1 VFPPFSVERTDDQTV
16 QHLVVEPEPRRASV
30 SEAVSFSMTGDIAV
44 VMIDSPPVNAVN
56 QGVRAGLKR
65 VFTQLREKAGV
76 KAVVLGCAGKTFVA
90 GADIKEFD
98 TGIAEPGYHEVLRLI
113 EDSQVPVVAAVHGT
127 ALGAGTEIALTCH
140 YRVAHAGARF
150 GLPELSLGIIPGAG
164 GTQRLPRV
172 VPLGVALDMTLT
184 GKPLPAAQ
192 AAEAGLADL
201 VVGDEVVAAA
211 VAYARKLVA
220 GGASVR
226 RTREQSVKG
235 TEQAAELF
243 AAKRAQVAKTMR
255 NRQSPLSLITA
266 LQAAVEKPF
275 DQGLQVEREL
285 SSQLEQA
292 TESKAL
298 RHLFYAEREVRKIP
312 GLAPGIAPRPVA
324 RVGIVGAGT
333 MGGGIAMCCV
343 NVGIPVTLVDAEQQ
357 NLDRGMATIRKNYE
371 RSVSRGSLKPEQLEE
386 RMKLIT
392 PSLEFKALAEA
403 DLIIEAVFENLG
415 LKKEIFA
422 KLDKVAKP
430 GAVLGTN
437 TSTLDIDEI
446 AAVTGRPQDV
456 IGLHFF
462 SPANVMQLLEIVQA
476 GKTAPDV
483 VVTALELAKR
493 IKKTGVVAKV
503 CYGFIG
509 NRMMDPYGREAER
522 CVLEGATPEE
532 VDSALESWG
541 MAMGILAVY
550 DMAGVDIGHLTRLER
565 KHLLPDDPSF
575 YRPSAMLTERGWL
588 GQKAG
593 RGYYRYEGAE
603 RKRTPDPEVITL
615 LREEAV
621 RLNIPQR
628 KPGAQE
634 IQERCLYAMINE
646 GALLLEEG
654 IALRASD
661 IDVVYTAGY
670 GFPRYR
676 GGPMFY
682 ADTVGLKAIYDKIVE
697 FQKTLDPQYWQPA
710 PLLKKLALAG
720 SSFGQWQAEQSR

>member
-1 VFPPFSVERTDDQTV
+1 MTQP
-16 QHLVVEPEPRRASV
+16 V
-30 SEAVSFSMTGDIAV
+30 SYSMNGDIAV
-44 VMIDSPPVNAVN
+44 VIIDSPPVNAVN
-56 QGVRAGLKR
+56 QAVRAGLKN
-65 VFTQLREKAGV
+65 VFTELHGNPAV
-76 KAVVLGCAGKTFVA
+76 KAIVLGCVGKTFVA
-90 GADIKEFD
+90 GADISEFD
-98 TGIAEPGYHEVLRLI
+98 TGIAEPGYYEVLRLI
-113 EDSQVPVVAAVHGT
+113 EDSPVPVLAAVHGT
-127 ALGAGTEIALTCH
+127 ALGAGTEIAASCH
-140 YRVAHAGARF
+140 YRVAHEGARF
-150 GLPELSLGIIPGAG
+150 GLPELSLGIIPGAS
-164 GTQRLPRV
+164 GTQRLPRI
-172 VPLGVALDMTLT
+172 VPLEVALDMMLT
-184 GKPLPAAQ
+184 GKLLPASKAV
-192 AAEAGLADL
+192 EAGLADAL
-201 VVGDEVVAAA
+201 VSGDVVTEA
-211 VAYARKLVA
+211 VAFAHELLAKGA
-220 GGASVR
+220 GPR
-226 RTREQSVKG
+226 RTREQPVKG
-235 TEQAAELF
+235 AENAAALL

-255 NRQSPLSLITA
+255 NRHSPLALLDA
-266 LQAAVEKPF
+266 LQAATEHSF
-275 DQGLQVEREL
+275 DEGLRIERVL
-285 SSQLEQA
+285 SAQLEKA
-292 TESKAL
+292 TEARAL
-298 RHLFYAEREVRKIP
+298 RHLFYAERDVRKIP
-312 GLAPGIAPRPVA
+312 GLAADIKPRAVN
-324 RVGIVGAGT
+324 RMGIVGSGT
-333 MGGGIAMCCV
+333 MGGGIAMCFA
-343 NVGIPVTLVDAEQQ
+343 NAGIPVTLVDAQQQ

-371 RSVSRGSLKPEQLEE
+371 RSVARGSLKPEQLEE

-392 PSLEFKALAEA
+392 PTLDFAALESA
-403 DLIIEAVFENLG
+403 DLIIEAVYENLA

-422 KLDKVAKP
+422 KLDKVARP
-430 GAVLGTN
+430 GAILGTN

-446 AAVTGRPQDV
+446 AAMTQRPQDV

-483 VVTALELAKR
+483 VVTALEVAKR

-532 VDSALESWG
+532 VDGALENWG

-550 DMAGVDIGHLTRLER
+550 DMAGVDIGHLTRVER
-565 KHLLPDDPSF
+565 KHLLPDDPTF

-593 RGYYRYEGAE
+593 RGYYRYDGAE
-603 RKRTPDPEVITL
+603 RKRTPDPEVIAML
-615 LREEAV
+615 HEEAK
-621 RLNIPQR
+621 RLGVPQR

-634 IQERCLYAMINE
+634 IVERCLYAMINE

-682 ADTVGLKAIYDKIVE
+682 ADTVGLKVVYDKIVE

-710 PLLKKLALAG
+710 PLLEKLALAG
-720 SSFGQWQAEQSR
+720 SSFAQWQAEQSK

>member
-1 VFPPFSVERTDDQTV
+1 VTFSI
-16 QHLVVEPEPRRASV
+16 A
-30 SEAVSFSMTGDIAV
+30 GDVAV

-56 QGVRAGLKR
+56 QGVRAGLKQ
-65 VFTQLREKAGV
+65 VFTELRGKPGIKAI
-76 KAVVLGCAGKTFVA
+76 VLGCAGKTFVA

-98 TGIAEPGYHEVLRLI
+98 TGIAAPGYHEVLRLI
-113 EDSQVPVVAAVHGT
+113 EDSLVPVVAAVQGT
-127 ALGAGTEIALTCH
+127 ALGAGTEIALACH
-140 YRVAHAGARF
+140 YRVAHEAARF

-164 GTQRLPRV
+164 GTQRLPRL
-172 VPLGVALDMTLT
+172 VPLEVALDMALT
-184 GKPLPAAQ
+184 GKPLPAGK
-192 AAEAGLADL
+192 AAEAGLADR
-201 VVGDEVVAAA
+201 VVGGEVMPAAL
-211 VAYARKLVA
+211 AYARELVA
-220 GGASVR
+220 SGAGPR
-226 RTREQSVKG
+226 RTREQPVKG
-235 TEQAAELF
+235 KEGAAELF
-243 AAKRAQVAKTMR
+243 AAQRAQVAKTMR
-255 NRQSPLSLITA
+255 NRQSPIALITA
-266 LQAAVEKPF
+266 LQAAVEQPF
-275 DQGLQVEREL
+275 DEGLKVEGRL

-312 GLAPGIAPRPVA
+312 GLAANIAPRPIA

-333 MGGGIAMCCV
+333 MGGGIAMCCA
-343 NVGIPVTLVDAEQQ
+343 NVGIPVTLVDATQQ

-386 RMKLIT
+386 RIKLISPT
-392 PSLEFKALAEA
+392 LDYSALANA
-403 DLIIEAVFENLG
+403 DLIIEAVFENLA

-422 KLDKVAKP
+422 KLDAVAKP
-430 GAVLGTN
+430 GAILGTN

-446 AAVTGRPQDV
+446 AAVTRRAKDV

-483 VVTALELAKR
+483 VVTALDIAKR

-522 CVLEGATPEE
+522 CVLEGATPAQ
-532 VDSALESWG
+532 VDGALEQWG

-550 DMAGVDIGHLTRLER
+550 DMAGVDVGYLTRAER
-565 KHLLPDDPSF
+565 KHLLPDDPTF
-575 YRPSAMLTERGWL
+575 YRPTAVLYEHGWL
-588 GQKAG
+588 GQKSG
-593 RGYYRYEGAE
+593 RGYYRYDGAD
-603 RKRTPDPEVITL
+603 RKRTEDPEVIAL
-615 LREEAV
+615 LQEEAK
-621 RLNIPQR
+621 RLDVPQR

-654 IALRASD
+654 VALRASD

-682 ADTVGLKAIYDKIVE
+682 ADTVGLKVIYDKIME
-697 FQKTLDPQYWQPA
+697 FQKTLDPRYWQPA

-720 SSFGQWQAEQSR
+720 SSFAQWQAEQSR